1 MALPPAP
8 PPLVNKR
15 PPRIRSLDPVR
26 LRRADLERP
35 HHVAIV
41 PSDTT
46 FDEVMTPAYWQ
57 HHVATLSSRPFGRI
71 EVVREDG
78 TMDLDLRVVKASAG
92 MVLMRCL
99 RKFVDDSNLS
109 KAAAPEAENAEPMPD
124 LPDGYK
130 WAHVPNGANRG
141 HMVRLPNGEV
151 LVQGKATKREAV
163 LAAIAHNAVASTPAT
178 ETTPA
183 PSP

>member
-8 PPLVNKR
+8 PALEKR
-15 PPRIRSLDPVR
+15 PARPKALAPIALK
-26 LRRADLERP
+26 RADLERP
-35 HHVAIV
+35 HLVAIV

-57 HHVATLSSRPFGRI
+57 HHVATLSNRPFGRV

-99 RKFVDDSNLS
+99 RKYLDDSNLAKTAS
-109 KAAAPEAENAEPMPD
+109 PEAENAEPMPD

-163 LAAIAHNAVASTPAT
+163 LAAIAHHSIASQPAT
-178 ETTPA
+178 GSPA
-183 PSP
+183 TAPA